1 MGPTWFQPN
10 SSLNAIKC
18 FWNKVLGG
26 GAGDSTRSVNG
37 RDQGDFTRA
46 GGVLPMWTQ
55 VSGAE
60 TLDPSRPLIN
70 IMDQNSKIWG
80 LAGVVVRLVPP

>member
-1 MGPTWFQPN
+1 
-10 SSLNAIKC
+10 
-18 FWNKVLGG
+18 
-26 GAGDSTRSVNG
+26 
-37 RDQGDFTRA
+37 
-46 GGVLPMWTQ
+46 MWTQ

-80 LAGVVVRLVPP
+80 LAGQGGGGAPSSPVTAREKHPGAGGGLEYRSLETSLLVKDKAGLKSTSFPEHCFQEVGKG